1 MTAKELLR
9 ERIEKLTEEE
19 AARALRLLD
28 RETDP
33 LTALLDDAPLDDEP
47 TSPQEERLVQEGR
60 DAAARE
66 ETISLDELGAE
77 LR

>member
-19 AARALRLLD
+19 AAQALRLLD
-28 RETDP
+28 READP

-47 TSPQEERLVQEGR
+47 TSPQEVEMVSDTAYETPGLVK
-60 DAAARE
+60 AKV
-66 ETISLDELGAE
+66 
-77 LR
+77 